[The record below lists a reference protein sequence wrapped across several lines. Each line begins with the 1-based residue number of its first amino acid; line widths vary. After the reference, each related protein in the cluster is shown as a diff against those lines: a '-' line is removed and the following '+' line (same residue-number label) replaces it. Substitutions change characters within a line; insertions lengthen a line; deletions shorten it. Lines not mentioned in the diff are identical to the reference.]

1 MRTKIVA
8 LCFLAAWI
16 LVFGVFSTGC
26 SVGPNYHAPKAA
38 VSGGWSEPLEG
49 GTTIRTALAAEWW
62 RTFGDPKLNSLIAR
76 AVQANHDLRIA
87 EARLRQA
94 RDQRKFFVADFAP
107 TLDATGSYT
116 RQRVSEN
123 GLQAVAPGV
132 PLENDLYQAGF

>member
-1 MRTKIVA
+1 MKTKIGA
-8 LCFLAAWI
+8 WCFHAAWI
-16 LVFGVFSTGC
+16 LVFGVFSVGC

-49 GTTIRTALAAEWW
+49 GTTNRGAPAAEWW
-62 RTFGDPKLNSLIAR
+62 RTFSDSKLNSLIAR
-76 AVQANHDLRIA
+76 AVQANYDLRIA

-94 RDQRKFFVADFAP
+94 RAQRKSYAADFGP

-132 PLENDLYQAGF
+132 PLENNL